1 MTFKFKRLRHVF
13 ITLKFKYKKH
23 HSEQTVV
30 SDNYKEGNYT
40 MDELVMYGTPVE
52 GVYTTSEIVAKYTG
66 IDIHTI
72 ERLTRKHQDKLS
84 VFGKLGFE
92 NRPLPSGQ
100 KQKIWHYNEPQATL
114 LITFMR
120 NTTAVIEF
128 KSNLVTAF
136 YSQREELVRKTIALA
151 NIKPVNKSLSEVV
164 RDNWPN
170 NPHMY
175 ATIHN
180 LALKVVTGKNA
191 KQLKATFDV
200 TDAKEALNSS
210 QLERLERVKEL
221 MKQLILNGYSYQEIK
236 ATILKGRGAVN
247 A

>member
-1 MTFKFKRLRHVF
+1 M
-13 ITLKFKYKKH
+13 
-23 HSEQTVV
+23 

-40 MDELVMYGTPVE
+40 MEDLVMYGTPAE

-66 IDIHTI
+66 VDIHTI
-72 ERLTRKHQDKLS
+72 ERLTRKHQAKLA

-92 NRPLPSGQ
+92 NRPLTSGQ

-120 NTTAVIEF
+120 NTPAVIEF
-128 KSNLVTAF
+128 KSKIVEAF
-136 YSQREELVRKTIALA
+136 YSQREELAHKTIALA

-164 RDNWPN
+164 HDSWPD

-191 KQLKATFDV
+191 KQLKTTFDV

-210 QLERLERVKEL
+210 QLEHLERVKEL

-236 ATILKGRGAVN
+236 ATVLKGRGVVN

>member
-1 MTFKFKRLRHVF
+1 M
-13 ITLKFKYKKH
+13 
-23 HSEQTVV
+23 

-40 MDELVMYGTPVE
+40 MEYLVMYGTPAE
-52 GVYTTSEIVAKYTG
+52 GVNTTSEIVAKYTG
-66 IDIHTI
+66 VDIHTI
-72 ERLTRKHQDKLS
+72 ERLTRKHQAKLA

-92 NRPLPSGQ
+92 NRPLTSGQ

-120 NTTAVIEF
+120 NTPAVIEF
-128 KSNLVTAF
+128 KSKIVEAF
-136 YSQREELVRKTIALA
+136 YSQREELAHKTIALA

-164 RDNWPN
+164 HDSWPD

-191 KQLKATFDV
+191 KQLKTTFDV

-210 QLERLERVKEL
+210 QLEHLERVKEL

-236 ATILKGRGAVN
+236 ATVLKERGAVN